1 MTFDGP
7 ARGLR
12 KIWASGGNVILHL
25 SIMKRILPAVLFFAL
40 TLSSRGAPAIPSGAE
55 LKKLSDQSLM
65 SFNSAVQ
72 KADFTDFYK
81 STAKL
86 WQKQTTPDQLKEV
99 FQTFIDKK
107 FDMEGVIKK
116 QVPTFEPAPAINSD
130 DFLEVHGAYDVEGD
144 ALTFT
149 LKYTDEAS
157 AWKLVGIDVHFKPG
171 PGKTAQMPS
180 DAELKKLTDNTLLSF
195 NSAVQSKDFDE
206 FYKSTSKLWQ
216 EQTTADKLLT
226 IFKSFIDKKFDIA
239 SVVKTVKPTFEP
251 APEINSD
258 GVLVVQGSYPIKP
271 DKLEFVLKYINEESA
286 WKLIGIN
293 VKANKAGKGDDE

>member
-1 MTFDGP
+1 MKKFVVL
-7 ARGLR
+7 GLF
-12 KIWASGGNVILHL
+12 L
-25 SIMKRILPAVLFFAL
+25 AL
-40 TLSSRGAPAIPSGAE
+40 TLTSQGAPAIPSGAE
-55 LKKLSDQSLM
+55 LKKLTDQSLL

-99 FQTFIDKK
+99 FQMFIDKK
-107 FDMEGVIKK
+107 LDLEGVIKK
-116 QVPTFEPAPAINSD
+116 RVPTFDPAPAMNAD
-130 DFLEVHGAYDVEGD
+130 DFLEVHGAYDVDGD
-144 ALTFT
+144 SLTFT
-149 LKYTDEAS
+149 LKYTTEAS
-157 AWKLVGIDVHFKPG
+157 AWKLVGIDVHVKPG
-171 PGKTAQMPS
+171 PGNTAPVPS
-180 DAELKKLTDNTLLSF
+180 NAELKKLTDNTLLSF
-195 NSAVQSKDFDE
+195 NSAVQSKDFEE

-216 EQTTADKLLT
+216 EQTTADKLMD

-239 SVVKTVKPTFEP
+239 SAVKTVKPIFEP

-271 DKLEFVLKYINEESA
+271 DRLEFVLKYVNEQGA

-293 VKANKAGKGDDE
+293 VKANKAGKPEADD

>member
-1 MTFDGP
+1 
-7 ARGLR
+7 
-12 KIWASGGNVILHL
+12 
-25 SIMKRILPAVLFFAL
+25 MKKFLVVALLFLAL
-40 TLSSRGAPAIPSGAE
+40 TLSGQGAPAIPSGAE
-55 LKKLSDQSLM
+55 LKKLTDQTLL

-81 STAKL
+81 SIAKL
-86 WQKQTTPDQLKEV
+86 WQKETTPDQLKKI
-99 FQTFIDKK
+99 FQTLIDKK
-107 FDMEGVIKK
+107 FDVESVIKK
-116 QVPTFEPAPAINSD
+116 RVPTFDPAPAMNAD
-130 DFLEVHGAYDVEGD
+130 GFLEVHGAYDVEGD
-144 ALTFT
+144 SLTFT

-171 PGKTAQMPS
+171 PGKTAQVPS
-180 DAELKKLTDNTLLSF
+180 NAEVKKLTDNTLLSF
-195 NSAVQSKDFDE
+195 NSAVQSKDFEE

-216 EQTTADKLLT
+216 EQTTPDKLMA
-226 IFKSFIDKKFDIA
+226 IFKSFIDKKFDIG

-293 VKANKAGKGDDE
+293 VKADKAGKSEGDDEK